1 MRYSIDMVTMNKI
14 QREPPFALF
23 KYRGLDC
30 CILRNMLFGNLNG
43 YVSVGED
50 HPLYGKDWKDK
61 IVVDDLSE
69 VKYNGNIIGYFLADS
84 IEADANIINLSIYL
98 NAHGGVNFAR
108 NYIMGLDDSILGKRW
123 WFGFDTAHAGDLM
136 PFELDMP
143 GFPVGRRH
151 GVYRD
156 FEYVENEVMNLADQ
170 LVAFLPQKPLFD
182 TQRFIDRLEELRVK
196 MCI

>member
-1 MRYSIDMVTMNKI
+1 MRYSVDMVTMKKM
-14 QREPPFALF
+14 QEEPPFALF
-23 KYRGLDC
+23 KYRGLYC

-50 HPLYGKDWKDK
+50 HPFYGKNWMDK
-61 IVVDDLSE
+61 IVVDDLSK
-69 VKYNGNIIGYFLADS
+69 VKYNGNIIGYFLMDQT
-84 IEADANIINLSIYL
+84 EADLNIINLSMYL
-98 NAHGGVNFAR
+98 NAHCGVNFSR
-108 NYIMGLDDSILGKRW
+108 DYIYGLDDTILGKRW
-123 WFGFDTAHAGDLM
+123 WFGFDTAHAGDLL

-170 LVAFLPQKPLFD
+170 LVAFLPQQPLFNI
-182 TQRFIDRLEELRVK
+182 QPFIDCLEELRVN
-196 MCI
+196 MCN